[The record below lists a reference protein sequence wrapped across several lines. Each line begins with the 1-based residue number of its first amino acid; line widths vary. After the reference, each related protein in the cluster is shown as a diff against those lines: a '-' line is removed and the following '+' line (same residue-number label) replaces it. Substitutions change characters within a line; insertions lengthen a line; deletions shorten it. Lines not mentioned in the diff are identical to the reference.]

1 MNNHLLE
8 SAIIAGLILLGVIGL
23 IYLAAWLV

>member
-8 SAIIAGLILLGVIGL
+8 SAIIAALILLGVIGL